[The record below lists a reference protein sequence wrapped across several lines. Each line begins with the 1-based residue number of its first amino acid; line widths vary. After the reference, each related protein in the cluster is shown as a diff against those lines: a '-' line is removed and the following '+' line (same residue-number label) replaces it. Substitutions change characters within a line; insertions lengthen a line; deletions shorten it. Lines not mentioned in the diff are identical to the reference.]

1 MSERYAAFGAQLQ
14 RGDGASPEVFTTVAG
29 VRGLSD
35 FGSTADTEDATA
47 HDSPDAR
54 EQIVTTIL
62 RSSDLTFTLAF
73 DADEGTHQQMWDDHV
88 GRSKHNWQL
97 VLGQAGDPM
106 FSFTAYVTQMTLGLE
121 HDGLQEASVT
131 LKPVGAI
138 TTPWAV

>member
-14 RGDGASPEVFTTVAG
+14 RGDGADPEVFTTVAG

-54 EQIVTTIL
+54 EQVVATIL
-62 RSSDLTFTLAF
+62 RSEDLSFTLAF
-73 DADEGTHQQMWDDHV
+73 DSDEATHQQMWDDHV
-88 GRSKHNWQL
+88 ARTKHNFQL
-97 VLGQAGDPM
+97 VLGQSGDPT

-131 LKPVGAI
+131 MKPVGAI